1 MLRVVAV
8 VSLCVVM
15 LFPPLTN
22 TVFFRW
28 GTVTLPFPS
37 YRFYCRPSRPP
48 KLCSRLHKYTMF
60 RNVCQVADYINVHVS
75 ERLSNGHVQ
84 SRGDPGMVF
93 TIRNIFMK
101 PASAVLREREGA
113 FIMATNM
120 TNSEAMVTSAALYT
134 TYGCPRHQNILVN
147 DLRSEQVWPSNVSIC
162 CGLQE

>member
-1 MLRVVAV
+1 MIRVE
-8 VSLCVVM
+8 
-15 LFPPLTN
+15 FPYAARCGRGFAMRCH
-22 TVFFRW
+22 VISSVDKYAFFRW
-28 GTVTLPFPS
+28 GTVTLPFPP

-60 RNVCQVADYINVHVS
+60 RNVCQVADYVNVHVS

-93 TIRNIFMK
+93 TIRNLFMK

-120 TNSEAMVTSAALYT
+120 TNSEAMVTSSAASYT
-134 TYGCPRHQNILVN
+134 TYGCPRHQNIFTKTTLSKGAFS
-147 DLRSEQVWPSNVSIC
+147 DA
-162 CGLQE
+162 